1 MIAVADEARC
11 RCGRKR
17 DPPGVLATACGSL
30 SGQDFMLVSAFIF
43 DGRDPLGG
51 SFSVASGIESRR
63 RMQKLPRAD
72 LTRNLALLFCRHR
85 RGWCGHISLKPGPRN
100 PPEGRV
106 KPNMSE
112 YSSRQIIALQKA
124 AATSLK
130 ATRELTVAV
139 DVAVQTIGDLAS
151 GVQPPKPPVPPQ
163 PVPPPPPVVMAKI
176 LKAQAA
182 ELLKAAGLLDK
193 AFKTKGR

>member
-1 MIAVADEARC
+1 
-11 RCGRKR
+11 
-17 DPPGVLATACGSL
+17 
-30 SGQDFMLVSAFIF
+30 
-43 DGRDPLGG
+43 
-51 SFSVASGIESRR
+51 
-63 RMQKLPRAD
+63 
-72 LTRNLALLFCRHR
+72 
-85 RGWCGHISLKPGPRN
+85 
-100 PPEGRV
+100 
-106 KPNMSE
+106 MSE

-124 AATSLK
+124 AATSLQ